1 MRFSTLLLLGALST
15 SMAAFGADTISAK
28 EFVKKAGESGVAEVE
43 LGKLGAQKA
52 TDPDVKAFA
61 QKMVT
66 DHSKA
71 NKELMTVAS
80 GKGLEVP
87 TEPGMMQK
95 ATMEKFKHHSADSD
109 FNKDYMKHMV
119 KDHETDV
126 KLFQTAANDTTLDP
140 QLRTF
145 AKKTLPTL
153 QEHLSDAQQID
164 AKLGK
169 M

>member
-1 MRFSTLLLLGALST
+1 MKISALLLIGVLST

-28 EFVKKAGESGVAEVE
+28 EFVKKAAESGVAEVE
-43 LGKLGAQKA
+43 LGKLAAQKA
-52 TDPDVKAFA
+52 TNPDVKAFA
-61 QKMVT
+61 QLMVT
-66 DHSKA
+66 DHTKA
-71 NKELMTVAS
+71 NKELMAVAK
-80 GKGLEVP
+80 GKGMEVP

-95 ATMEKFKHHSADSD
+95 ASMEKFKHHSGDSAFD
-109 FNKDYMKHMV
+109 KDYMQHMV

-140 QLRTF
+140 DLRAF

-153 QEHLSDAQQID
+153 QEHLAKAQKIDAQ
-164 AKLGK
+164 LSK